1 MGFSSTTPQ
10 ARNLTNAEVYLL
22 QPSRNQRV
30 APVLGDEDLVANVG
44 FMGRDQSVSLIN
56 SWIQL
61 LISSTI
67 QVLEEMQKRAL
78 RYAVVYR
85 CLLRSMLEEN
95 RVMSSGC
102 RRSLLSST
110 PPSPR
115 SRFFQAPLVV
125 LMLASQPV
133 M

>member
-85 CLLRSMLEEN
+85 SMLEEN